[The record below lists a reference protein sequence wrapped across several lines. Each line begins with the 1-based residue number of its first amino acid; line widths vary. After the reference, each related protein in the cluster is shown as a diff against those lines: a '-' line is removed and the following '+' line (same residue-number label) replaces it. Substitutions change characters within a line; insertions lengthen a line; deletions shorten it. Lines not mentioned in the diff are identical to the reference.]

1 MVKELD
7 KILIKIE
14 ALDVDPQP
22 IPTRSQEDL
31 WFYVSWRCPLKSQ
44 FLAGKK
50 MFGKDTKQVD
60 ESE

>member
-22 IPTRSQEDL
+22 IPATFCDGFVINRAMNMSI
-31 WFYVSWRCPLKSQ
+31 K
-44 FLAGKK
+44 
-50 MFGKDTKQVD
+50 
-60 ESE
+60 ESISSL